1 MNGNAELLNFVY
13 QNSQMGVNTI
23 SQLIDIAE
31 DDEFKRHLESQ
42 LREYREIHTAAK
54 NALNKAGYDEKGL
67 SAFEQIRTYFMVNLQ
82 TLTDRSSSHIAD
94 RLIIGTHMGIIN
106 AIKNLR
112 KYEDAEPSI
121 RDLMDRLLKFEENNV
136 RQLKNFL

>member
-1 MNGNAELLNFVY
+1 
-13 QNSQMGVNTI
+13 MGVNTI

-42 LREYREIHTAAK
+42 LREYQEIHTAAK

-82 TLTDRSSSHIAD
+82 TLTDRSSSHIAEM
-94 RLIIGTHMGIIN
+94 LIIGSNMGIIN

>member
-1 MNGNAELLNFVY
+1 MT
-13 QNSQMGVNTI
+13 NT
-23 SQLIDIAE
+23 E

-42 LREYREIHTAAK
+42 LREYQEIHTAAK

-82 TLTDRSSSHIAD
+82 TLTDRSSSHIAEM
-94 RLIIGTHMGIIN
+94 LIIGSNMGIIN

-112 KYEDAEPSI
+112 KYDDAEPSI